1 MPSSNHPLSHAIP
14 SLPPVILSAAKNL
27 VPRADAYS
35 SFSRQDNARG
45 TRFFAALRMT
55 KDGGFAHPRHVA
67 RFVAV
72 SLWVAL
78 LAIGLLGVSSQTSQ
92 AARKQSPVMASLAQ
106 PLPEGES
113 LPPGVRIETVLGRMD
128 RPVAMAFDPQGRL
141 FYTEKTTGQVRL
153 FANGN
158 LQANPVITFSVN
170 ANFERGLLG
179 IAIDPNFNT
188 NHYIYVYHT
197 CADFGECPKQNRVVR
212 FTENN
217 GVGSSPTTIF
227 TATQTAGNHVGGN
240 IHFGPD
246 GKLYVTVGDN
256 ATWENGQDLTAR
268 NAKLHR
274 INPDGTAPADNP
286 RFAEEAL
293 PSIYAYGL
301 RNSFDFTFDPL
312 APATRPRIFA
322 SENGPGCDDEMNR
335 IEPGHN
341 YGWRSSYPCD
351 DPSPSPEFNTIP
363 PLWYTGP
370 GQCCIAPTGIEVYDG
385 DQIPQWKNHLFMA
398 NYNPGSLYHFYLTED
413 RNWVASYKRVEGV
426 TANMDIETGPDG
438 ALYYLEGGG
447 YVEGTLKRI
456 VGPGAPPAATPTAA
470 TTPQAQVTPGPG
482 ASPTI
487 PGNGSR
493 TFSET
498 GKLVTGIFLE
508 YWDKNGGLPQQ
519 GYPIS
524 GLMNEVSDLNGKTYT
539 VQYFERAVFEHHPE
553 NQPPYNVLLSQ
564 LGTFQYRQK
573 YPNGAPNQQSNTS
586 QGSMLF
592 PETGKRVGGKFLDYW
607 QKNGGLAQQGYPISE
622 EFTEVS
628 DLDGKPYTVQYF
640 ERAVF
645 ELHPENQPPFDVL
658 LSQLGTFQYRQKY
671 GGR

>member
-1 MPSSNHPLSHAIP
+1 M
-14 SLPPVILSAAKNL
+14 
-27 VPRADAYS
+27 
-35 SFSRQDNARG
+35 
-45 TRFFAALRMT
+45 
-55 KDGGFAHPRHVA
+55 
-67 RFVAV
+67 
-72 SLWVAL
+72 
-78 LAIGLLGVSSQTSQ
+78 LLGVISQ
-92 AARKQSPVMASLAQ
+92 ASRAAYQPSSLVASLAQ
-106 PLPEGES
+106 PQPEGES

-158 LQANPVITFSVN
+158 LQPNPVITFEVN

-188 NHYIYVYHT
+188 NHYIYIYHT
-197 CADFGECPKQNRVVR
+197 CPDFGDCTRQNRVVR

-217 GVGSSPTTIF
+217 GVGSGPTTIF

-256 ATWENGQDLTAR
+256 ANADNAQDLTVR
-268 NAKLHR
+268 NAKMHR
-274 INPDGTAPADNP
+274 INPDGSMPTDNP
-286 RFAEEAL
+286 VFSRPDAL
-293 PSIYAYGL
+293 PSIYAVGL
-301 RNSFDFTFDPL
+301 RNSFDFTFDPFS
-312 APATRPRIFA
+312 PVTDPRIFA

-335 IEPGHN
+335 IRGGHN
-341 YGWRSSYPCD
+341 YGWRAAYPCD
-351 DPSPSPEFNTIP
+351 DQNPSPEFNTIP

-385 DQIPQWKNHLFMA
+385 HQIPEWKGHLFMA
-398 NYNPGSLYHFYLTED
+398 NYSPGTLYHFYLTDD

-447 YVEGTLKRI
+447 YAEGTLKRI
-456 VGPGAPPAATPTAA
+456 VGPGAPPTVTPTSG
-470 TTPQAQVTPGPG
+470 PPQVTPEPG
-482 ASPTI
+482 TMPTI

-498 GKLVTGIFLE
+498 GKLVGGIFLE
-508 YWDKNGGLPQQ
+508 YWQKNGELAQQ

-524 GLMNEVSDLNGKTYT
+524 NLMKEVSDLNGKTYT

-564 LGTFQYRQK
+564 LGTFRYKQK
-573 YPNGAPNQQSNTS
+573 YPNGAPNQQPTTL
-586 QGSMLF
+586 QGSVLF
-592 PETGKRVGGKFLDYW
+592 PETGKRVGGKFLEYW

-628 DLDGKPYTVQYF
+628 DLNGKPYTVQYF

-645 ELHPENQPPFDVL
+645 EMHPENQPPFDVL